1 MQTVFAGEADYDVA
15 RRVRDAVR
23 PLRSEDAS
31 LTAGEDARQA
41 EAIPGSVPLSYYIQ
55 ILNGGSRED
64 VMDMMP
70 RRPEWGFQVSSGRLH
85 FREQKAFQSWLARV
99 RERLM
104 QRGGYAPVYE
114 QNLQVWRQ
122 LWRVLERADVVVLV
136 LDARHPLLHLPPAL
150 YLHVA
155 ATLQKPL
162 VLILN
167 KMDMVDTCHVVQWAR
182 HLEAALPGVSAVVGY
197 NSHSPNADHVTSRE
211 DGPASPASE
220 AEAAAGLEAAH
231 GLRSGRHAL
240 LEVREP
246 FTAVRWLAE
255 HSNAAPLTEQLKV
268 KPLTEYDSELL
279 QFAPGDVRAVEA
291 AEAAGS
297 GRPMP
302 WSPMSLCAQYAR
314 VRGFMSRGGVD
325 AELAGKTIVQRTLD
339 SKIAWR
345 VASPKGDPDYPTV
358 RGIRHGNDVASS
370 GDQAN
375 AEHVSD
381 AEYCSEED
389 EADEDEPAGRTR
401 KSGFEALMVMDDEA
415 RD

>member
-1 MQTVFAGEADYDVA
+1 MIPRFKLCPPETLVRAAYAFRACHHFATWNSHPA
-15 RRVRDAVR
+15 
-23 PLRSEDAS
+23 AS
-31 LTAGEDARQA
+31 LHFTWRNFL
-41 EAIPGSVPLSYYIQ
+41 PPLSRWS
-55 ILNGGSRED
+55 L
-64 VMDMMP
+64 
-70 RRPEWGFQVSSGRLH
+70 
-85 FREQKAFQSWLARV
+85 RV
-99 RERLM
+99 
-104 QRGGYAPVYE
+104 
-114 QNLQVWRQ
+114 W
-122 LWRVLERADVVVLV
+122 
-136 LDARHPLLHLPPAL
+136 
-150 YLHVA
+150 
-155 ATLQKPL
+155 
-162 VLILN
+162 
-167 KMDMVDTCHVVQWAR
+167 
-182 HLEAALPGVSAVVGY
+182 
-197 NSHSPNADHVTSRE
+197 
-211 DGPASPASE
+211 
-220 AEAAAGLEAAH
+220 
-231 GLRSGRHAL
+231 
-240 LEVREP
+240 EP

-415 RD
+415 RDQYGLNSDSDGDD